1 MIIFRKQINVTMKPL
16 FILIRVI
23 AAIVIITLG
32 VNNLSEP
39 SNVYVAIGIAEII
52 LGLALLFD
60 PIRLLFKK
68 L

>member
-1 MIIFRKQINVTMKPL
+1 MKQL
-16 FILIRVI
+16 FVLIRVI

-39 SNVYVAIGIAEII
+39 SNLDVAIGVAEII
-52 LGLALLFD
+52 LGLALVFG

>member
-1 MIIFRKQINVTMKPL
+1 MKPL

-32 VNNLSEP
+32 VNNLSQP
-39 SNVYVAIGIAEII
+39 SNVDVAIGVAEII
-52 LGLALLFD
+52 LGLALVFG

>member
-1 MIIFRKQINVTMKPL
+1 MKPL

>member
-1 MIIFRKQINVTMKPL
+1 MKQL
-16 FILIRVI
+16 FVLIRVI

-39 SNVYVAIGIAEII
+39 SNVDVAIGVAEII
-52 LGLALLFD
+52 LGLALVFG
-60 PIRLLFKK
+60 PIRSLFKK

>member
-1 MIIFRKQINVTMKPL
+1 MKQII
-16 FILIRVI
+16 ILIRII

-39 SNVYVAIGIAEII
+39 SNVDVAIGVAEII
-52 LGLALLFD
+52 LGLALVFG
-60 PIRLLFKK
+60 PIRSLFKK

>member
-1 MIIFRKQINVTMKPL
+1 MKQII
-16 FILIRVI
+16 ILIRVI
-23 AAIVIITLG
+23 AAIAIITLG

-39 SNVYVAIGIAEII
+39 SNTDVAIGVAEII
-52 LGLALLFD
+52 LGLALVFG

>member
-39 SNVYVAIGIAEII
+39 SNVDVAIGIAEII
-52 LGLALLFD
+52 LGLALLFG

>member
-1 MIIFRKQINVTMKPL
+1 MKPL

-39 SNVYVAIGIAEII
+39 SNVDVAIGVAEII
-52 LGLALLFD
+52 LGLALVFG